1 MEESPE
7 MAKKYID
14 GVCHG
19 MNNMKKFVLQV
30 FEDKPNASKEE
41 IKKYIKENL

>member
-1 MEESPE
+1 MSQKMAEE
-7 MAKKYID
+7 YID

-19 MNNMKKFVLQV
+19 MNNMKKFVLQA
-30 FEDKPNASKEE
+30 FEDMPKATKEE